1 MLGQNDILIKMAR
14 TEEYI
19 DEEGNSRI
27 NYFLEHVI
35 RSQSSFSSDDCYV
48 SEVLTHVDLLERT
61 IRPPLQLAAIVT
73 VNETDKK
80 RLHDLRLVF
89 TELLEKFFL
98 NFGNSITRPFSVPYL
113 SCQSAKKGRAG
124 RPSINIPPEVLEDF

>member
-1 MLGQNDILIKMAR
+1 MLGQNDVMIKMAR

-19 DEEGNSRI
+19 DEEGDSKD
-27 NYFLEHVI
+27 FFEHVI
-35 RSQSSFSSDDCYV
+35 RRPEEIPNQSSFSSDDRYV

-61 IRPPLQLAAIVT
+61 IRLPDQLATIVADE
-73 VNETDKK
+73 NDEK

-98 NFGNSITRPFSVPYL
+98 HFGNSITRPSSVTYL
-113 SCQSAKKGRAG
+113 SFQSIKNGRAG
-124 RPSINIPPEVLEDF
+124 RPSINEGGE

>member
-1 MLGQNDILIKMAR
+1 MLGQNDIMIKMAR

-61 IRPPLQLAAIVT
+61 IRLPLQLAAIVT

-89 TELLEKFFL
+89 TELLEKF
-98 NFGNSITRPFSVPYL
+98 S
-113 SCQSAKKGRAG
+113 
-124 RPSINIPPEVLEDF
+124 